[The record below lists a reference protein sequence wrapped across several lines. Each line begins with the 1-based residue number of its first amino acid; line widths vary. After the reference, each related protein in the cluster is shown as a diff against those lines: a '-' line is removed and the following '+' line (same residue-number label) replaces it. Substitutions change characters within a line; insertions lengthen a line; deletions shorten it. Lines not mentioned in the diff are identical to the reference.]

1 MVTCGPRRRVPCC
14 SQSFWTWLLVTACLA
29 APLHAQDKPRT
40 IGYLSTG
47 PGATTSTNSLL
58 QGLRELGWI
67 ENRNI
72 RIEWRWADN
81 RPERLLEL
89 AQDLVR
95 LKVDLIVA
103 SGTPAVAAAK
113 AATSTLPIVMGSAAD
128 AEASG
133 FVDSLAR
140 PGRNLT
146 GVSMMMPALAGK
158 RLELL
163 KELHPGLQRVAY
175 LAYAPDPAHKLFLK
189 QTQEAGQALKVR
201 VQQVLVQSTAELSAA
216 FAAMKKEQAEALI
229 VQPLFINNLG
239 LGPQLAE
246 LAAANRLPSI
256 SDGAG
261 YAEAGGLIYYGPDPA
276 ATYARVAGYVDR
288 ILKGAR
294 PAEMPVEQ
302 PQKFQLIINQVTA
315 RRLGVRLPQALTV
328 RADRVIE

>member
-1 MVTCGPRRRVPCC
+1 MPTPRSGNASAQTMPALR
-14 SQSFWTWLLVTACLA
+14 TWLLAIACLA
-29 APLHAQDKPRT
+29 TPLHAQDKPRT
-40 IGYLSTG
+40 IGYMAAG
-47 PGATTSTNSLL
+47 PGATTSADSLRR
-58 QGLRELGWI
+58 GLRELGWI
-67 ENRNI
+67 EGRNI

-81 RPERLLEL
+81 RPERLPEL

-103 SGTPAVAAAK
+103 SGTPAITAAK

-133 FVDSLAR
+133 FVESLAR

-163 KELHPGLQRVAY
+163 KELQPGLHRVAY

-201 VQQVLVQSTAELSAA
+201 VQPVLVQSAAEFSAA
-216 FAAMKKEQAEALI
+216 FAAMKKEHADAVI
-229 VQPLFINNLG
+229 VQPLFSNNLG
-239 LGPQLAE
+239 LGPQVAE

-276 ATYARVAGYVDR
+276 ATYARIAGYVDR

-302 PQKFQLIINQVTA
+302 PQKFQMILNLATA
-315 RRLGVRLPQALTV
+315 KRLGLRVPQGLLV
-328 RADRVIE
+328 RADWVIQ